1 MYTKSLQSCLTL
13 CDPMDCSLPGSSV
26 RRILQA
32 RILEWVAMPFFIIFS
47 FKLALSLSAFTLIK
61 RLFSSFLLSAIR
73 VILSAYLMLL
83 MFLPPILILA
93 CSSSSR
99 ACLMMC
105 SVYRLNKQGDSRQS
119 CRIPFSILNQ
129 PVVPYRVL
137 TVVF

>member
-93 CSSSSR
+93 CSSSSL
-99 ACLMMC
+99 AFLMMC

-119 CRIPFSILNQ
+119 CHIPFSILNQ